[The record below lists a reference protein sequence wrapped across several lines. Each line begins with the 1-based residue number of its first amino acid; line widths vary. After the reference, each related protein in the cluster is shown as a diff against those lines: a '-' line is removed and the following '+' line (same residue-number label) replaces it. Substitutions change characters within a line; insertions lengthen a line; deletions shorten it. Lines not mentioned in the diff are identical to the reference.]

1 MTEGKNFSQQGIEFD
16 QTTISNEFSSFVW
29 KAVLKDASFLEWL
42 NFWEALYRS
51 DRTLDA
57 ITTIINQYIPYGD
70 NELLSLWR
78 LHQKWQKTT
87 SVDRIKEILGA
98 SISESRSRF
107 QFQLKDEKDDDQQN
121 KIIKKYT
128 GMRNGYLLISISGEI
143 DINDLN
149 GIIADSGRFY
159 KELMNVHMMAAHGVS
174 LDRYRIYKNTYTWL
188 CAEGVDKVYGDLH
201 IEMKQQ
207 KGGYRIHVQG
217 KHFILNKLKTMIGSV
232 PGCYPADAAETSLL
246 KLQLAQW
253 FIPLSVTFRAI
264 GFTAN
269 EPNSFCESFLPFARK
284 VITHAYEIELFR
296 IK

>member
-1 MTEGKNFSQQGIEFD
+1 MTEGKNFSQQGIESD
-16 QTTISNEFSSFVW
+16 QATISNEFFSFVW
-29 KAVLKDASFLEWL
+29 KAVLKDASFLECL

-57 ITTIINQYIPYGD
+57 ISTIINQYIPYGD

-98 SISESRSRF
+98 SISESRSGF
-107 QFQLKDEKDDDQQN
+107 LYKLKDEKGDDQQH

-128 GMRNGYLLISISGEI
+128 EMKNGYLLIRIPGEI

-149 GIIADSGRFY
+149 GIIADSGKFY

-188 CAEGVDKVYGDLH
+188 CAEGVDKIYGDLG
-201 IEMKQQ
+201 IEMKQE
-207 KGGYRIHVQG
+207 KGCYRLGVQG
-217 KHFILNKLKTMIGSV
+217 KYFILNKLRTMIGSV
-232 PGCYPADAAETSLL
+232 PGFYPTDVAEKSLL
-246 KLQLAQW
+246 KLYLAQW
-253 FIPLSVTFRAI
+253 FNPLSVTFRTI
-264 GFTAN
+264 GFKEN
-269 EPNSFCESFLPFARK
+269 ELDDFCDSFLPFARR
-284 VITHAYEIELFR
+284 VIMHASEIELFR